1 MEVRALAIYAPWD
14 ADPGLRTTIASLR
27 ATGEIVIQ
35 SLPGHTHELDEFNC
49 DRQLVRQGDAWVVVP
64 R

>member
-1 MEVRALAIYAPWD
+1 
-14 ADPGLRTTIASLR
+14 DPALR
-27 ATGEIVIQ
+27 ATIAALRAKGEIVIQ

-49 DRQLVRQGDAWVVVP
+49 DRQLLRQGDNWVVVP